1 MISQEKSI
9 FCDTQIVKSKNYV
22 LYFPQVRQRLSN
34 LQGRGT
40 LFLSMMKGMTMNKWT
55 KAIGVVAAAA
65 LMIPLAACGSTRGE
79 TSGGGGFR

>member
-1 MISQEKSI
+1 
-9 FCDTQIVKSKNYV
+9 
-22 LYFPQVRQRLSN
+22 
-34 LQGRGT
+34 
-40 LFLSMMKGMTMNKWT
+40 MNKWT